1 LCLGK
6 DLAGWSR
13 IAVDG
18 DTVPMTNALTST
30 QHVELTER
38 RAAHNYHPLPVVL
51 NHGEG
56 AWVTDLEGERYLDCL
71 AGYSALNFGH
81 RHPRLIART
90 QQQLSRLTLTSRAF
104 YNDQLG
110 PFADALGNLVGK
122 EMILPMNSGA
132 EAVETA
138 LKVARKWGCQV
149 KGVAP
154 DHGRIIVMDGNFHGR
169 TTTIVGF
176 STDEAARRDFGP
188 FTPGFDLV
196 PYGKAD
202 AVRDAITEDTI
213 AVLLEPIQGEG
224 GVLIPPAGFLQ
235 QVREL
240 CDRHGIL
247 LIADEIQSGLA
258 RTGRTLAVEHEDVV
272 ADILVLGKA
281 LGGGI
286 LPVSAIA
293 ADTDVLGVITP
304 GTHGSTLGGN
314 PLAAAVGH
322 EVCLMLATGE
332 FQARA
337 AELGAR
343 LADGLLGL
351 GSAVVREVRC
361 RGLWAGVDVDPTV
374 MTGRQLCE
382 SLLERHVLAKETHGS
397 TIRLAP
403 PIVCSEDDI
412 DMLVDAI
419 GSVVAD
425 A

>member
-1 LCLGK
+1 
-6 DLAGWSR
+6 
-13 IAVDG
+13 
-18 DTVPMTNALTST
+18 MTSALTTT
-30 QHVELTER
+30 QHIELTER
-38 RAAHNYHPLPVVL
+38 RAAHNYDPLPVVL

-81 RHPRLIART
+81 RHPRLLARA

-110 PFADALGNLVGK
+110 PFADALGDLVGK

-176 STDEAARRDFGP
+176 STDELARRDFGP
-188 FTPGFDLV
+188 FTPGFDRV

-202 AVRDAITEDTI
+202 AVGDAITEDTI

-272 ADILVLGKA
+272 ADIVVLGKA

-304 GTHGSTLGGN
+304 GTHGSTFGGN

-351 GSAVVREVRC
+351 DSAVVREVRC

>member
-1 LCLGK
+1 
-6 DLAGWSR
+6 
-13 IAVDG
+13 
-18 DTVPMTNALTST
+18 MTSALTST
-30 QHVELTER
+30 QHIELTEQ

-81 RHPRLIART
+81 RHPRLIARA

-110 PFADALGNLVGK
+110 PFADALGDLVGK

-149 KGVAP
+149 KGIAP
-154 DHGRIIVMDGNFHGR
+154 NHGRIIVMDGNFHGR

-176 STDEAARRDFGP
+176 STDELARRDFGP

-202 AVRDAITEDTI
+202 AVGDAITEDTI

-224 GVLIPPAGFLQ
+224 GVLIPPAGFLR

-304 GTHGSTLGGN
+304 GTHGSTFGGN
-314 PLAAAVGH
+314 PLAAAIGH

-351 GSAVVREVRC
+351 DSAVVREVRC

-412 DMLVDAI
+412 DLLVDAI
-419 GSVVAD
+419 GSVVAN
-425 A
+425 AS